1 MNSLPE
7 SLLSQAVQQSDL
19 HIGSLLGNNLQA
31 LWHAGHR
38 LTVETYLQHIPA
50 LQQRP
55 EVLLD
60 LIYSEWLLRE
70 QFGPR
75 PTLEEYRG
83 RFPGLA
89 EKLGRLLALHA
100 ALSHNEVATL
110 EPAPAQPRN
119 GEAHTAPPG
128 VASEPGPLPQTP
140 VDPEATRHG
149 LESSP
154 IDPEATHY
162 TQKALA
168 GEPAFQVPGYEILG
182 ELGRGGMG
190 VVYKARQVGLGR
202 LVALKMILSG
212 AHAGREDLERFRTE
226 AEAIARLQ
234 HPNIV
239 QVHEVGQHDGKP
251 FFSLEFCTGG
261 SLDRQLDGTPLK
273 PLDAA
278 QLVQTLAQA
287 MQAAHEKNVIHRDLK
302 PANVL
307 LAEDGTPKITD
318 FGLAKKLDAAGQT
331 ASGAIM
337 GTPSYMAPEQAGGK
351 SKEIGPAVDVYA
363 LGAILYELLTGRP
376 PFKAVTALDTI
387 LQVVSDDPVPPR
399 QLQSGTPRDLET
411 ICLKCLHKQPGK
423 RYATA
428 AALAEDLK
436 RFQEGRPVQ
445 ARPVGRV
452 ERGWRWCRRNPVV
465 AGLTATVALVLLLGA
480 SVGIGLAVWALAE
493 KDRAETSLYVNRITL
508 AQVEWEHGS
517 TQLAWG
523 HLEACPQNLRGW
535 EHDYLAT
542 RFNKN
547 TFHAPTRENYHL
559 KSVAFSTDGK
569 RIVSGGVHADGQLNS
584 GYVKVW
590 DLATGAETLTL
601 KGHTGTVYSVS
612 FSPDGKRI
620 VSGGGKINEPGELK
634 VWDANSGT
642 ETLTLKGHTNW
653 VNSVSF
659 SPDGKRIVSAS
670 IDGAVKVW
678 DADKGTE
685 MRSLK
690 GGGGT
695 SVAFSADGKRIVGS
709 GGGMAVEVWDAER
722 GTETLSLKGHTLPVN
737 CVAISPDGKR
747 IVSGSQDNTVKVWD
761 ADKGTEMLSLKGHTD
776 WVNSVAFSPDGKRI
790 VSVSGDKTG
799 KVWDADK
806 GTEIFTLKGHFEPI
820 LSVAF
825 SSDGKRIVS
834 GSRDGAVKIWDAF
847 KGTDP
852 LSIKN
857 PIGGFASVAFS
868 PDGKHIVSGSA
879 DHKVKVWDA
888 DKGTEILTLNGHTG
902 PVHSVAF
909 SPDSKRIVSGA
920 GEGKKPGEVMVWDT
934 DKGTETFSLKGH
946 TDGVTSVAFSPDG
959 KRIVSGS
966 YDTTVKVWDA
976 EKGTETLTLKRH
988 NNGVLSVAFSAD
1000 GKRIVSGMYCGFSTY
1015 GHYGKISGPDGS
1027 VKVWDADKGT
1037 EILSLNRHTGPVS
1050 CVAFSADGRRIV
1062 SASYDNTVKVCD
1074 AYKGT
1079 EILSLQRHTGWI
1091 DSVAISPD
1099 GKRIV
1104 SGSDDNTVKIWDADK
1119 GIETLSLSGHTDR
1132 VTSVAFSAD
1141 GKRIVSASGD
1151 RFDRNP
1157 GQIKVWDADKGTE
1170 ILGHN
1175 TGLLAFFDLYFVRNR
1190 PLMCLALGLKFLLEL
1205 QLVLIWSSVARL
1217 SLKRMLWAGLL
1228 GNLISLP
1235 LVWFVTVWCA
1245 FDFGSSGMSLTLF
1258 GLAEAAAVIYEGS
1271 LYNRLGGA
1279 PKISAYAFS
1288 FGANALPICMGLLL
1302 I

>member
-1 MNSLPE
+1 MTNEPTRGIDGLP
-7 SLLSQAVQQSDL
+7 A
-19 HIGSLLGNNLQA
+19 
-31 LWHAGHR
+31 
-38 LTVETYLQHIPA
+38 P
-50 LQQRP
+50 
-55 EVLLD
+55 
-60 LIYSEWLLRE
+60 LLRHAE
-70 QFGPR
+70 ELCRQFEAAWQAGRR
-75 PTLEEYRG
+75 PAIEDYLAGVAEPERTALLHELIGVELEYRQRG
-83 RFPGLA
+83 GDGPGLA
-89 EKLGRLLALHA
+89 EYHGRFPDLNERWLAG
-100 ALSHNEVATL
+100 ALATL
-110 EPAPAQPRN
+110 ATVGPGGTPAGPVA
-119 GEAHTAPPG
+119 GPG
-128 VASEPGPLPQTP
+128 RCVGDYEL
-140 VDPEATRHG
+140 
-149 LESSP
+149 LE
-154 IDPEATHY
+154 
-162 TQKALA
+162 
-168 GEPAFQVPGYEILG
+168 

-190 VVYKARQVGLGR
+190 VVYKARHLQLNR
-202 LVALKMILSG
+202 IVALKMVL
-212 AHAGREDLERFRTE
+212 AGGYAGSEEHSRFLAE
-226 AEAIARLQ
+226 AEAVAALQ

-239 QVHEVGQHDGKP
+239 QVFDFGQRDGLP
-251 FFSLEFCTGG
+251 YMALEYVNGG
-261 SLDRQLDGTPLK
+261 SLADWLHGGLPLPK
-273 PLDAA
+273 
-278 QLVQTLAQA
+278 V
-287 MQAAHEKNVIHRDLK
+287 AAHLLEQLARGIAAAHNRGIIHRDLK
-302 PANVL
+302 PHNIL
-307 LAEDGTPKITD
+307 LAKPQGQENRQVPLRLCTPKVTD
-318 FGLAKKLDAAGQT
+318 FGLAKKVEGGSGLTQT
-331 ASGAIM
+331 GAVM
-337 GTPSYMAPEQAGGK
+337 GTPSYMAPEQAEGK
-351 SKEIGPAVDVYA
+351 KDVGPAADVYA

-376 PFKAVTALDTI
+376 PFKAVTALDTV

-920 GEGKKPGEVMVWDT
+920 GEGEKPGEVMVWDA